1 MIRLPFRCLKMYT
14 NAPTGH
20 STTAA
25 AANARNPTV
34 GPNTLHRH
42 GLLRVPH
49 CTQIG
54 TPTPTPMSLWNG
66 LIIEVMKNRRRKVAD
81 EKDDS

>member
-1 MIRLPFRCLKMYT
+1 MILLPFRCLKMYT

-20 STTAA
+20 SISAA

-34 GPNTLHRH
+34 GPKTLHRH
-42 GLLRVPH
+42 GLACVPH

-54 TPTPTPMSLWNG
+54 TTMIDLY
-66 LIIEVMKNRRRKVAD
+66 LIPSFVSSGYGTD
-81 EKDDS
+81 